1 MLFILRETGSE
12 RNELWFACI
21 LFVNYK
27 SIVYKTINFIGHVT
41 CLTYSFKIRL
51 NNKDKKA
58 PRVSLG
64 QGLFMNYRRRDNIS
78 SNG

>member
-21 LFVNYK
+21 LFLNHK
-27 SIVYKTINFIGHVT
+27 AIVYKPINFIGHVT
-41 CLTYSFKIRL
+41 CLTHPFKIPL
-51 NNKDKKA
+51 NNRDNKT

-64 QGLFMNYRRRDNIS
+64 QGL
-78 SNG
+78 